1 MEPIQKP
8 FEPKVLI
15 ELVEDITRPA
25 ALNEIN
31 RLISQFD
38 PSKPND
44 EQIEQL
50 LDVLRR
56 AQKVGLCQ

>member
-1 MEPIQKP
+1 M
-8 FEPKVLI
+8 I